1 MTWLSTNSVPLLF
14 LLVIAGL
21 GSWGAYTQQR
31 AERLAQDNQ
40 QLTRQRDTAQFI
52 LGNQQRAMTLF
63 NAIAE
68 ATHEE
73 KARTPNTWRPCA
85 SSFARNWKRCR
96 LLLCGCLPLWLT
108 ACVTPPPTFVALPPI
123 GVSPELLADCIV
135 PPVPEPLPS
144 AQALITTCN
153 CWR

>member
-1 MTWLSTNSVPLLF
+1 M
-14 LLVIAGL
+14 
-21 GSWGAYTQQR
+21 
-31 AERLAQDNQ
+31 
-40 QLTRQRDTAQFI
+40 TRQRDTAQFI

-73 KARTPNTWRPCA
+73 KARTPNTWRPCV
-85 SSFARNWKRCR
+85 SSFARSWKRCR

-135 PPVPEPLPS
+135 PPLPEPFTFGASVDYNLQLL
-144 AQALITTCN
+144 AVIKNCNADKRALRQIEQQ
-153 CWR
+153 RRQPLES